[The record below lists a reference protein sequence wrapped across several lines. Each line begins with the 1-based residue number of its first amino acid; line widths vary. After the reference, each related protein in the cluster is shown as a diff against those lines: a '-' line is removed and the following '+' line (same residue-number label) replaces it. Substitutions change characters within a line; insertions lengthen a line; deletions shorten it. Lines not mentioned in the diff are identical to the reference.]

1 MSEDIEASVGLR
13 LAFRLTPQ
21 ETSLMLLLLT
31 MEFVSNDLIYER
43 LNVATEVWVAIY
55 RLRRSLKRYQISIE
69 SKRNFGY
76 WLNSETKAKV
86 KALITR
92 KV

>member
-43 LNVATEVWVAIY
+43 LNVATEVRVAIY